1 MTRPNR
7 SLTTLI
13 ADERAQVLAIARRSA
28 YLTLAGACTLCGAAF
43 LVGVQLGL
51 IYLQP

>member
-7 SLTTLI
+7 SLATLI
-13 ADERAQVLAIARRSA
+13 ADEREQVLTLARRSA
-28 YLTLAGACTLCGAAF
+28 YLALAGAGVLCGAAF
-43 LVGVQLGL
+43 LIGVQLGL